1 MTECSARIDFERVSG
16 RRVEGAFDGGLVSS
30 DGGLLLMR
38 EMLSRNGLLKR
49 FSLCFTDHRDQSQV
63 MHSVE
68 DLVTQR
74 LMGLVAGYEDLND
87 HDSLRNDPVLQLL
100 NGRVPGEDEPLA
112 GKSTLNRLEL
122 TPSSLSSEE
131 RYKKIVCGDEKLKLF
146 LITEFIRYAK
156 REKLKEIILDADAT
170 DIPIHGNQE
179 DRFYH
184 GYYGH
189 HCYLPLYIFCGEFPL
204 WAELR
209 PSNIDAS
216 LGTENALS
224 VIVPL
229 LQEALPKA
237 KIIFRADSG
246 FAREGI
252 MKWCEDHG
260 VDYIIG
266 VPKNPRLL
274 DELAPQMEKA
284 KAKFEET
291 KEPSRVFATFSYQT
305 LDSWSKARK
314 IVGKAEHLEK
324 GANPRFVVTTLNG
337 GSQDLYEKL
346 YCMRGDAENRVK
358 EQLQL
363 FADRTSCKVK
373 RGNQIRLWFSAVASL
388 IMALFKHYVLK
399 GTMLETVT
407 PNTVRLKLIKL
418 AVKVTVSVRR
428 VYLSFASSF
437 PLQNLFVQLLHA
449 TGKV

>member
-184 GYYGH
+184 GYY
-189 HCYLPLYIFCGEFPL
+189 
-204 WAELR
+204 
-209 PSNIDAS
+209 S
-216 LGTENALS
+216 
-224 VIVPL
+224 
-229 LQEALPKA
+229 
-237 KIIFRADSG
+237 
-246 FAREGI
+246 
-252 MKWCEDHG
+252 
-260 VDYIIG
+260 
-266 VPKNPRLL
+266 
-274 DELAPQMEKA
+274 
-284 KAKFEET
+284 
-291 KEPSRVFATFSYQT
+291 
-305 LDSWSKARK
+305 
-314 IVGKAEHLEK
+314 
-324 GANPRFVVTTLNG
+324 
-337 GSQDLYEKL
+337 
-346 YCMRGDAENRVK
+346 
-358 EQLQL
+358 
-363 FADRTSCKVK
+363 DR
-373 RGNQIRLWFSAVASL
+373 N
-388 IMALFKHYVLK
+388 
-399 GTMLETVT
+399 
-407 PNTVRLKLIKL
+407 
-418 AVKVTVSVRR
+418 
-428 VYLSFASSF
+428 
-437 PLQNLFVQLLHA
+437 
-449 TGKV
+449 